1 MAILNDTALNARLP
15 DYAHNPG
22 QTFFTAM
29 AGVALTVVLV
39 GFAPSFYFNAFMDAK
54 PLSPL
59 IHVHGFL
66 FTLWPMLFLTQSM
79 LARTGRNELH
89 RALGVV
95 GVVLAVSMVVSGYLV
110 ATHRS
115 PPSVGSPQLLLG
127 ATLMR
132 AAVLGQIYQ
141 LLLFATLVIVA
152 IRLRRNSGVHK
163 RLMLIAT
170 ISILPAAVARIL
182 RNVGIEPLPHLGF
195 VLTWG
200 LMLLACVIYDVVT
213 QRRLHPATLWGGL
226 FVVLRHPV
234 TYLLGFTDQWQA
246 MAVWLT
252 TH

>member
-22 QTFFTAM
+22 HTFFTAM

-39 GFAPSFYFNAFMDAK
+39 GFAPSFYLSAFLDAK

-79 LARTGRNELH
+79 LARTGRIELH

-141 LLLFATLVIVA
+141 LLLFATLVMVA

-195 VLTWG
+195 ALTWG

-226 FVVLRHPV
+226 FVVLRHPL
-234 TYLLGFTDQWQA
+234 TFMLGFTDQWQA
-246 MAVWLT
+246 IAVWLA

>member
-1 MAILNDTALNARLP
+1 MTTLNDNALNARLSHQ
-15 DYAHNPG
+15 AHDPG
-22 QTFFTAM
+22 RTFFTAM
-29 AGVALTVVLV
+29 AGVALAVVLV
-39 GFAPSFYFNAFMDAK
+39 GFAPSFYLNAFLDAK

-59 IHVHGFL
+59 IHVHGLL

-79 LARTGRNELH
+79 LARAGRIELH

-95 GVVLAVSMVVSGYLV
+95 GVVLAASMVISGYLI

-115 PPSVGSPQLLLG
+115 PPSVGSPQFLLG
-127 ATLMR
+127 ATVMR

-141 LLLFATLVIVA
+141 LLLFAALVMVA

-170 ISILPAAVARIL
+170 FSILPAAVARIL

-195 VLTWG
+195 VLPWG

-213 QRRLHPATLWGGL
+213 QRRLHPATVWGGL
-226 FVVLRHPV
+226 FVVLRHPL
-234 TYLLGFTDQWQA
+234 TSSLGFTEQWQTI
-246 MAVWLT
+246 AVWLAD
-252 TH
+252 H

>member
-1 MAILNDTALNARLP
+1 MTVLNDTALSARLP
-15 DYAHNPG
+15 DHAHDPG
-22 QTFFTAM
+22 RTFFTAM
-29 AGVALTVVLV
+29 AGVALAVVLV
-39 GFAPSFYFNAFMDAK
+39 GFAPSFYLNAFLDAK
-54 PLSPL
+54 PLTPL
-59 IHVHGFL
+59 LHVHGFL
-66 FTLWPMLFLTQSM
+66 FTLWPMLFLTQSV
-79 LARTGRNELH
+79 LARTGRIDLH

-95 GVVLAVSMVVSGYLV
+95 GVVLAVSMVFSGYLV

-115 PPSVGSPQLLLG
+115 PPSVESPQVLLG

-141 LLLFATLVIVA
+141 LLLFAALVMVA

-170 ISILPAAVARIL
+170 LSILPAAVARIL

-213 QRRLHPATLWGGL
+213 QRRLHPVTLWGGL
-226 FVVLRHPV
+226 FVVLRHPL

-246 MAVWLT
+246 MAVWLA